1 MRGLE
6 RDRAVT
12 VYGQILRFNR
22 ATMTKINRVVLS
34 VYASRIFARSRDLP
48 QTRNARR

>member
-1 MRGLE
+1 MKKRKRKKKEKEKAKEEKEFLYLNREHLMRGLE

-22 ATMTKINRVVLS
+22 
-34 VYASRIFARSRDLP
+34 
-48 QTRNARR
+48 